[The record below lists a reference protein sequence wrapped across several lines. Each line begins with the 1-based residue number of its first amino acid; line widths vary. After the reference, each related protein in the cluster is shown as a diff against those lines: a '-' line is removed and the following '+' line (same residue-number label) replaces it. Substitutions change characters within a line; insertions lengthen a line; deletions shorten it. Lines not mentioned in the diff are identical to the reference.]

1 MEYVRFRLYLNRDV
15 SIQASNGGRAF
26 RLLSS
31 SRSTDSF
38 CRLSI
43 VLITLA
49 GILLLSWVMFNPIRV
64 MAKAPGPIPVA
75 MHSAYAADYS
85 ADPASFVVQ
94 PISLDLIDEVIR
106 NAGGSP
112 DTSGSNLS
120 ANNLSAPTALA
131 VVFGNTAT
139 AVPVQNTEKS
149 KQTNT
154 LPPTTTATPL
164 PSLEP
169 DSTLVVILPTA
180 TSNEILLPAATH
192 TQTSIQPVQPAK
204 TAPGL
209 QRPTNMPKPEK
220 TAQPEKKPHPTRPVK
235 IKKTRPAG
243 P

>member
-1 MEYVRFRLYLNRDV
+1 
-15 SIQASNGGRAF
+15 
-26 RLLSS
+26 LLSG
-31 SRSTDSF
+31 SRSRDSF
-38 CRLSI
+38 FRLSI

-64 MAKAPGPIPVA
+64 MAKASGPVPIA
-75 MHSAYAADYS
+75 MHSRYAADYS

-94 PISLDLIDEVIR
+94 PISLDLIDEVVR

-120 ANNLSAPTALA
+120 TNPLSTPTMLAVIFENTVTSAP
-131 VVFGNTAT
+131 
-139 AVPVQNTEKS
+139 VQKTQKS
-149 KQTNT
+149 RPANT
-154 LPPTTTATPL
+154 LTPAATTTPL
-164 PSLEP
+164 PTLEP
-169 DSTLVVILPTA
+169 DSTLIVILPTA
-180 TSNEILLPAATH
+180 TPNDILLPAATR
-192 TQTSIQPVQPAK
+192 TSVSIQPVLPTKA
-204 TAPGL
+204 APGL